1 MVLRGDPTGPAWRRK
16 LGTSTTRGEF
26 AMGDTKIETVQG
38 IYEAFGNGD
47 VQAILAV
54 LTDEVDF
61 GSEPDSTIAPWH
73 GRRRNKQEVTEFF
86 QSLAENLEV
95 TEFTPLSFTSSD
107 TDVMAVIRF
116 GVRVPA
122 TGKSGTMHLHHWWRF
137 DGDKVCFYRGT
148 EDTALTAELLRP

>member
-1 MVLRGDPTGPAWRRK
+1 
-16 LGTSTTRGEF
+16 
-26 AMGDTKIETVQG
+26 MGDTKIETVQG
-38 IYEAFGNGD
+38 IYEAFGSGD

-54 LTDEVDF
+54 LTDDVDF
-61 GSEPDSTIAPWH
+61 GSEPDSTVAPWH

-86 QSLAENLEV
+86 QSIAENLEV
-95 TEFTPLSFTSSD
+95 TEFTPLSFTSND

-116 GVRVPA
+116 GVKVPA